1 MSKVI
6 KNNFPVSG
14 MSCAACATRVEKV
27 LNGCQGVRTA
37 GVNFASS
44 TANVEYDSDTCT
56 PEILQQIVRDAG
68 YDLILDSSA
77 DALEKEQAERYHA
90 LRQRTLWAVI
100 LSLPVVIIGMFF
112 MNMPYANIIM
122 FLLSTPVVFWLGRQF
137 FIGAWRQLRHRT
149 ANMDTLV
156 ALSTGIAWLFS
167 VANMLFPD
175 YWMSKGIHPHVYF
188 EASAVI
194 IAFILIGRLLESKA
208 KGNTSSAIR
217 KLMGLQPKTVTVVD
231 ADGST
236 RVVAIESI
244 VPGDIVMV
252 RPGERIAVD
261 GVVTDGNSFVDESML
276 SGEPIPVE
284 KQSGGKVYAGTIN
297 GTGTFRY
304 RADKVGSDTLLSK
317 IIRMVQDAQGSKAPV
332 QQLVDKIAAVFVP
345 VIISIAILSFVVWM
359 VADGTGGFSHGLLAA
374 VTVLIIACPCALGL
388 ATPTAIMVS
397 IGKGAELGILIKD
410 AESLEI
416 APKIT
421 AVVLDKTGTLTA
433 GHPTVGKIV
442 RFRSLPQSDAIL
454 HSLELASE
462 HPLARAI
469 TDHFNEIPAVT
480 ISEFESVTGR
490 GVKGKVDGRTYYAGN
505 RKFIEESGI
514 AISPAAIGQ
523 ENLLTADANSIVW
536 FADEEGVISLIG
548 ISDPVKPTSPEAVSE
563 LERMGIEVYMLT
575 GDNRQTAEAVA
586 KKAGIRHCVAEVLP
600 QDKASFVE
608 KLRKDGKKVAMVGDG
623 INDSAALAVA
633 DLSIAMGTGSDIA
646 IEVAKMT
653 IISADLAKIPV
664 AFRLAGMTVR
674 TIRQNLFW
682 AFIYNIIGVPVA
694 AGVLYPVCGF
704 LLNPMIAGAAM
715 AFSSVSVV
723 TNSLLLKRKRL
734 QVSSYGATRV
744 TETEPTTAV
753 DIIDVAISDRDTDG
767 CDMNDEITLQNNKSK
782 TIMKQ
787 EFKVEGMAC
796 SHCSGRVDAA
806 IRALPGVT
814 DVKVDLASG
823 KATVEGEV
831 SPATVIEAVGK
842 AGYEATEC

>member
-1 MSKVI
+1 
-6 KNNFPVSG
+6 
-14 MSCAACATRVEKV
+14 MSCAACAARVEKV

-37 GVNFASS
+37 GVNFAAS

-122 FLLSTPVVFWLGRQF
+122 LLLSTPVVFWLGRQF

-284 KQSGGKVYAGTIN
+284 KQSGGTVYAGTIN

-388 ATPTAIMVS
+388 ATPTAIMVG

-416 APKIT
+416 APRIT

-505 RKFIEESGI
+505 RKFIEESDI
-514 AISPAAIGQ
+514 VISPAAIGQ
-523 ENLLTADANSIVW
+523 ENRLTADANSVVW

-608 KLRKDGKKVAMVGDG
+608 QLRKDGKKVAMVGDG

-753 DIIDVAISDRDTDG
+753 DIIDVAISDRGTDG
-767 CDMNDEITLQNNKSK
+767 GDMNDEITLQNNKSK